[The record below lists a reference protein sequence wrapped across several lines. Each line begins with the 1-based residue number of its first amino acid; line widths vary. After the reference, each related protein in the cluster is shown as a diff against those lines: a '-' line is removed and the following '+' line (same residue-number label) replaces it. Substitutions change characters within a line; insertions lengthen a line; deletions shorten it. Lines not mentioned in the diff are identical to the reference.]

1 MSRPPSGG
9 ELDWGVGVEGGV
21 PRSRGVSVE
30 GEEGES
36 GTASPQGGG
45 ESGAASEVV
54 PVERESSSLTD
65 YWSESTTSTRCL
77 G

>member
-1 MSRPPSGG
+1 
-9 ELDWGVGVEGGV
+9 LDWGVGVEGGV

-54 PVERESSSLTD
+54 PVEREFFIDSLLVRIHHID
-65 YWSESTTSTRCL
+65 
-77 G
+77 